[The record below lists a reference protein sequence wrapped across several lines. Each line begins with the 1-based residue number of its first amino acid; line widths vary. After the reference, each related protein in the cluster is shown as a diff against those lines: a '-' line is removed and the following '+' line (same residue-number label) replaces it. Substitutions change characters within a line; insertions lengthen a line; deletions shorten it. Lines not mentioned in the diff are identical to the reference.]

1 MFNLKNTFLLPLFL
15 CLVLLTK
22 NTYAGRSKNKF
33 YFEPFFK
40 VDYQIWQND
49 QQEEDNGTYI
59 YKFRGLY
66 YGPRIGAKF
75 LGIYRSWLVYGI
87 EGSYSYYFNTY
98 SPDPDETKDDSFK
111 TDSNSTQ
118 TQFGVFTGFQY
129 KRYGLKLQYIPLTT
143 IENNDKYTTFKD
155 GENIDPKNSYSGTG
169 FGVGISYVYRPKVNF
184 YFEYQAFS
192 LNKFTIDG
200 QDYNLPTSAA
210 TMTFKELTT
219 TKYSFGISMIF

>member
-1 MFNLKNTFLLPLFL
+1 MINLRTTFLLTICFHSLIYSSVAFSNNA
-15 CLVLLTK
+15 K
-22 NTYAGRSKNKF
+22 NNF

-49 QQEEDNGTYI
+49 QQEEDNGTYT

-66 YGPRIGAKF
+66 YGPRIGAKV
-75 LGIYRSWLVYGI
+75 LGIYNSWLVYGF

-111 TDSNSTQ
+111 ADSNSTQ
-118 TQFGVFTGFQY
+118 TQFGIFTGFQY
-129 KRYGLKLQYIPLTT
+129 NRFGLKLQYIPLTS

-184 YFEYQAFS
+184 YLEYQAFT
-192 LNKFTIDG
+192 LNEFTIDG
-200 QDYNLPTSAA
+200 QEYELPTNTS

-219 TKYSFGISMIF
+219 TKYSLGISMIF